1 MGPFS
6 QNLSFCSLPHAFHA
20 LLSPPFPIPSSSTS
34 SSPSLTH
41 WYLLLSLPL
50 NAHSYFNSLERISA
64 TDYVPTEEDIL
75 RARAKTTGITETLF
89 SKGKQSF
96 RLIDVGGQRS
106 ERRKWISCFQDI
118 TACLFCVAL
127 SEYDLRLYEDES
139 VNRMHESLK
148 LFDEICN
155 SVWFADV
162 SMILFLNKDDVF
174 KEKVKKVDISC
185 CFPEYTGGLNYDRGL
200 EFIRSKFLNS
210 NRNSDHKQIYPHV
223 TCATDTGQ
231 IRFVFD
237 AVASILLDT
246 AMQDL

>member
-1 MGPFS
+1 M
-6 QNLSFCSLPHAFHA
+6 
-20 LLSPPFPIPSSSTS
+20 ST
-34 SSPSLTH
+34 
-41 WYLLLSLPL
+41 
-50 NAHSYFNSLERISA
+50 A
-64 TDYVPTEEDIL
+64 DYVPSEEDIL
-75 RARAKTTGITETLF
+75 RARAKTTGITETVF

-155 SVWFADV
+155 SVWFEGV

-174 KEKVKKVDISC
+174 KEKVKRVDIAC
-185 CFPEYTGGLNYDRGL
+185 CFPEYTGGLNYEKGL
-200 EFIRSKFLNS
+200 EFIRQKFLGTNK
-210 NRNSDHKQIYPHV
+210 NPDERQIYPHV
-223 TCATDTGQ
+223 TCATDTSQ
-231 IRFVFD
+231 VRFVFD
-237 AVASILLDT
+237 AVASILLDK
-246 AMQDL
+246 AMDGL